1 MLAKSPRL
9 ALAGLFG
16 VVATTR
22 RPMSAPKLAAEVVAR
37 GGEESRG
44 AIALTTRGHMVV
56 GLVVADC

>member
-1 MLAKSPRL
+1 MTWGLPELAEPVQEL
-9 ALAGLFG
+9 
-16 VVATTR
+16 
-22 RPMSAPKLAAEVVAR
+22 MEVVAR